1 LYVTIALAVMTV
13 RIGENTI
20 LKRLIQSFRF
30 FFGKQK
36 YGGIPQ

>member
-1 LYVTIALAVMTV
+1 MTV

-36 YGGIPQ
+36 YGGTYI